1 MKEKAPSPPL
11 PALPP
16 HTKIAIVRSSWHEE
30 LTRSMEEGAK
40 RILSEAGVHDVMTL
54 IVPGA
59 FEIPLACQKVIRE
72 NRMAGV
78 VALGVII
85 QGQTHHAGEIARACT
100 DGIMHV
106 MLETG
111 IPIAHGVLFTDSLA
125 HAEARALGISNK
137 GSDVATTLL
146 RMVAFKRA

>member
-1 MKEKAPSPPL
+1 
-11 PALPP
+11 
-16 HTKIAIVRSSWHEE
+16 
-30 LTRSMEEGAK
+30 
-40 RILSEAGVHDVMTL
+40 
-54 IVPGA
+54 
-59 FEIPLACQKVIRE
+59 
-72 NRMAGV
+72 
-78 VALGVII
+78 
-85 QGQTHHAGEIARACT
+85 
-100 DGIMHV
+100 V